1 MLEIPER
8 TMDQGRFDDDDSRW
22 QAVADRDEAADGR
35 FLYGVMTTG
44 VFCRPSCKSRRALR
58 KNVRFF
64 PDADAALAAGLRPC
78 KRCRPTDNTPDSRQ
92 STIVTDACRMIETSE
107 EFPDL
112 DELARK
118 AGLSKFHFHRLFRT
132 ATGVTPKAYA
142 AANRAKRLRRGLEE
156 GNAVTQA
163 IYDAGYNASSRFY
176 EESRKRLGMR
186 ASQYRNG
193 GSGARIRFA
202 VGQSS
207 LGSVLVAA
215 TDKGVCAIDFGDDP
229 DELVQSLQDRFSRA
243 ELIGADAAFE
253 KLVAS
258 VIGYIE
264 EPEGKLDLPLDIRGT
279 AFQEKVWSALRDI
292 PAGSTLS

>member
-1 MLEIPER
+1 
-8 TMDQGRFDDDDSRW
+8 
-22 QAVADRDEAADGR
+22 
-35 FLYGVMTTG
+35 
-44 VFCRPSCKSRRALR
+44 
-58 KNVRFF
+58 
-64 PDADAALAAGLRPC
+64 
-78 KRCRPTDNTPDSRQ
+78 
-92 STIVTDACRMIETSE
+92 
-107 EFPDL
+107 
-112 DELARK
+112 
-118 AGLSKFHFHRLFRT
+118 
-132 ATGVTPKAYA
+132 
-142 AANRAKRLRRGLEE
+142 
-156 GNAVTQA
+156 VTQA

-193 GSGARIRFA
+193 GSGVRIRFA

-229 DELVQSLQDRFSRA
+229 DELVRSLQDRFSRA
-243 ELIGADAAFE
+243 ELVGADAAFE

-292 PAGSTLS
+292 PAGSTVSYSDIAARIGMPDARRAVGMACGSNRVAVAIPCHRVIRSDGGVSGYRWGIDRKRKLLARESEIAAAE